1 MSGLDIEAIRERSQ
15 RCDRLAITRSA
26 SIDTWALAA
35 VASAADVPLLLAEVD
50 QLTTE
55 LQAAREAEFEV
66 VRLRGELAETR
77 AALGNVR
84 EHLDL
89 RDGEL
94 VSANSQ
100 RDHARAALADALQ
113 VIADLRGETP

>member
-1 MSGLDIEAIRERSQ
+1 MSGLDIEAIRARYEHAMTATN
-15 RCDRLAITRSA
+15 RLAV
-26 SIDTWALAA
+26 AA
-35 VASAADVPLLLAEVD
+35 CASAEDVPKLLAEIER
-50 QLTTE
+50 LNAE
-55 LQAAREAEFEV
+55 AIEAAFEA
-66 VRLRGELAETR
+66 VRLRGELARTR

-113 VIADLRGETP
+113 VIADLRGGTS

>member
-1 MSGLDIEAIRERSQ
+1 MSGLDIEAIRERYQ
-15 RCDRLAITRSA
+15 RFEDLGTELSPSNYRIVAIAARSA
-26 SIDTWALAA
+26 G
-35 VASAADVPLLLAEVD
+35 DVPVLLAEVER
-50 QLTTE
+50 LNAE

-66 VRLRGELAETR
+66 VRLRGELARTR

-94 VSANSQ
+94 VSAYSQ
-100 RDHARAALADALQ
+100 RDQARAALADALQ